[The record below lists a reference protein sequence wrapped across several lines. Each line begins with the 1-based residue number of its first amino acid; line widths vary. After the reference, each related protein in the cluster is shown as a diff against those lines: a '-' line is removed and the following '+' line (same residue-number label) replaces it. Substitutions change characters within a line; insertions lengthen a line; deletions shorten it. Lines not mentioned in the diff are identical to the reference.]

1 MFVWTGS
8 ESESVDTPTFSVT
21 AVLVAR
27 PVDAPALLKQAP
39 FRWQEDAWQATVRVL
54 RIPSVAEAWRR
65 LRVIP
70 QREAATHLHSA
81 MRMDAAQSDLGV
93 VTFRALGS

>member
-21 AVLVAR
+21 GVLVAR
-27 PVDAPALLKQAP
+27 PVDAPALLKQVP
-39 FRWQEDAWQATVRVL
+39 FRWQEDAWQA
-54 RIPSVAEAWRR
+54 VAEAWRR

-70 QREAATHLHSA
+70 QREAATHMHSA